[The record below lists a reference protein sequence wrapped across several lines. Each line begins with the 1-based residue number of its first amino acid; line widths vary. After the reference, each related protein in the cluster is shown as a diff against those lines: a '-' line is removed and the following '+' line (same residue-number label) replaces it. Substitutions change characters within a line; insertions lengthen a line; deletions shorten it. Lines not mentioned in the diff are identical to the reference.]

1 LAKILSS
8 RLSYYNPTKFPAH
21 LKISKFSRP
30 FKFEIPARFLK
41 LNYTK
46 ISNLIIKFCGLVA
59 GFDEVEIMRH
69 TDNIVVVFRISCFV
83 VDKKVKGGVG
93 WLKKQLDQKVRSSE
107 FEGGGG

>member
-1 LAKILSS
+1 MLSTGWLRFCLLVCLIISNQIS
-8 RLSYYNPTKFPAH
+8 RPFKN
-21 LKISKFSRP
+21 SKFSRP
-30 FKFEIPARFLK
+30 FKFEIPARFFK

-83 VDKKVKGGVG
+83 VDEKVKGG
-93 WLKKQLDQKVRSSE
+93 W
-107 FEGGGG
+107 GG